1 MSVPSTL
8 VAVLT
13 TVPIPTDRIHVAAV
27 PGMDWLPMDILV
39 KVHVYTLKMHV
50 YLRFNDYDDYN
61 L

>member
-13 TVPIPTDRIHVAAV
+13 TVPIPTDPIHVVAV
-27 PGMDWLPMDILV
+27 LGMDWLPMDILV